1 MSILQKKLG
10 SANTNKINNVA
21 NAANTTKTS
30 NAANM
35 SSVPNSNIN
44 QSQRQLPEWT
54 TPNTASSTPE
64 QVQRIAEKDSIKN
77 KPNFFWGRAYSG
89 TAMVQHNNL
98 VLKVLICLI
107 LAHDFWNSYQW
118 RLYST
123 ELSNKQWVVF
133 HEKEGFTTAKDARL
147 FQTGADDEEI
157 KAVAWNM
164 VRLVIAAGSSNV
176 ESSYAEARQL
186 MTPEMMLEFDNSFG
200 QKVKDL
206 KELGIYRKIEGA
218 SVRQMTEK
226 DLPPGSPVKPTR
238 YDVIVSGQLHTYRDN
253 DKDELA
259 QGPFAYRLRL
269 VPLKTRTISNPNALL
284 VNSLEEIDYQSSV
297 NKENKE
303 NKQDKDNKDNKK

>member
-10 SANTNKINNVA
+10 STNTNKINNVA
-21 NAANTTKTS
+21 NAANTNKTL
-30 NAANM
+30 NVANM
-35 SSVPNSNIN
+35 SGLPNSNIN
-44 QSQRQLPEWT
+44 QPQRQLPAWT
-54 TPNTASSTPE
+54 TPNNELTDE
-64 QVQRIAEKDSIKN
+64 QRLAIAQKDSIKN

-98 VLKVLICLI
+98 VLKVLICLV
-107 LAHDFWNSYQW
+107 LAYGFWNSYQW
-118 RLYST
+118 RLLAT
-123 ELSNKQWVVF
+123 ELGIKQWVVF
-133 HEKEGFTTAKDARL
+133 EKREGATTAKDARL
-147 FQTGADDEEI
+147 FQTGADDAEI
-157 KAVAWNM
+157 QSVAWNM

-186 MTPEMMLEFDNSFG
+186 MTPEMVREFDQSFG
-200 QKVKDL
+200 EKIKAL
-206 KELGIYRKIEGA
+206 KELGIYRKIENA

-226 DLPPGSPVKPTR
+226 DLPPGATVKPTR

-259 QGPFAYRLRL
+259 QGPFSYRLRL
-269 VPLKTRTISNPNALL
+269 VPLNTRTISNPSALL

-303 NKQDKDNKDNKK
+303 DKQDKNNKDNKK